1 MVPRPTD
8 SCHLTCILST
18 IMSDSE
24 LLDAQREL
32 VLSNSRLSTETR
44 GIIQAL
50 SNDFHAVQG
59 QSSNSSG
66 KAVALNALKAADETV
81 LSNPTDWICE
91 ADSLKACA
99 TSDELWMAAT
109 ELVNQAITVQLRNGP
124 NPSAETKAALA
135 YWDMASKE
143 GDAVRKLEAVLVIAD
158 IFDAQSPLTLRSRL
172 RNTLLRIKRGKR
184 TSVRESTVRCRRSP
198 QATDATR

>member
-99 TSDELWMAAT
+99 TSDELWMAAN
-109 ELVNQAITVQLRNGP
+109 ELL
-124 NPSAETKAALA
+124 
-135 YWDMASKE
+135 
-143 GDAVRKLEAVLVIAD
+143 
-158 IFDAQSPLTLRSRL
+158 
-172 RNTLLRIKRGKR
+172 
-184 TSVRESTVRCRRSP
+184 
-198 QATDATR
+198 